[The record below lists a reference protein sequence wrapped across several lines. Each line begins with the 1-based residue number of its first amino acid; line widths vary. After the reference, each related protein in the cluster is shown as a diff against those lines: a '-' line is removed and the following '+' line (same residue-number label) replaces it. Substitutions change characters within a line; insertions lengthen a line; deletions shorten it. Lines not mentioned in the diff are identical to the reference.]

1 MPQVRQAAS
10 SLMLVPVANTSMCL
24 DALCHNKK
32 IITGLRCS
40 KRDRDLQVPTMIG
53 QFWESLCSVAL
64 LRHKWP
70 GWVLFLPRCA
80 LSKPPSFPF
89 CTPSVH
95 PPGSFRCDH
104 SA

>member
-40 KRDRDLQVPTMIG
+40 KRYRDLQVPAMIG
-53 QFWESLCSVAL
+53 QFWESLCPVAIH
-64 LRHKWP
+64 RGPYPSKERKIA
-70 GWVLFLPRCA
+70 RC
-80 LSKPPSFPF
+80 
-89 CTPSVH
+89 
-95 PPGSFRCDH
+95 
-104 SA
+104 